1 MKKETITFKVEE
13 YTITLHRGPE
23 ESKEMKQKRMTRY
36 VTCLYNMAVKLMVKH
51 FKEHYPELQPEV
63 SNILKKAESKIL
75 NGKILKPRV

>member
-1 MKKETITFKVEE
+1 MNKT
-13 YTITLHRGPE
+13 TITLKVDDYTIILHRGE
-23 ESKEMKQKRMTRY
+23 EELKEIEQKRMTRY